1 MSGQSRVLQKELPEA
16 LEQALK
22 HAGLAP
28 REAWLCVDTDLN
40 LASDYEQVFLCAEA
54 DRLYTAAVP
63 TAKSSSPVRLM
74 LTRESIREIRT
85 RQGVGGGF
93 LEALVEGIYV
103 EVLAFSNA
111 RSDVFHKVAPKL
123 RAWCEKKPVAVGAED
138 DVDTRRCPKCGLT
151 LAFPGDL
158 CQRCL
163 KRSATFFRVLKL
175 MRPYAGKAAI
185 MMALVLAAIGLAM
198 VPQKLVQL
206 LIDGV
211 LSPHKVVSVLWWH
224 FDTPITRN
232 GKVTLL
238 LLLIGVLMLMYLITA
253 VLQAVSGRLSS
264 QVGTRITYDM
274 RKRVFDHLVKLGVD
288 FYDRYSTGQ
297 MMTRVAIDTQ
307 QMQGFVQQLTS
318 GLLAQL
324 IQLVVVGVALFTI
337 NWELALYTLVPAP
350 FVVVATRF
358 FWKKIYPHYYRVQ
371 DASSKLHG
379 ALNTI
384 LSGIR
389 VVKAFGQE
397 PREEGRFDR
406 SNSYVRDREREVQ
419 YAVTAFHP
427 KVSLLFQAGSILV
440 WYIGGLQVIDAA
452 GRPAGGM
459 TTGDLL
465 FFFGLLGMFWAPL
478 TQLTQLTNWLTNFLT
493 ASQRVFEILDTNYQV
508 AEAAEP
514 KALPAA
520 KGAIVFE
527 NVSFGYNRRE
537 PVIKNVSFS
546 IAPGEH
552 IGVVGKSGS
561 GKTTL
566 INLLT
571 RFYDVDEG
579 RILVDGIDI
588 RQIKLDDLRRNVGIV
603 LQEPFLFRGG
613 IWANIAY
620 GRTDATPELVLS
632 AAKAANAHE
641 FIMRHPLG
649 YDTYVGER
657 GAGLS
662 GGERQRVSI
671 ARALLYDPPIL
682 VLDEATSNIDTESEQ
697 LIQGA
702 LARVTAGRTTLAI
715 AHRLST
721 LRNCNRI
728 IVIDGGTVAECGT
741 HDELMAGQAL
751 YYRLVKIQTE
761 LSRGST
767 VDAMIAGG
775 QA

>member
-1 MSGQSRVLQKELPEA
+1 MSGQSRVLHKELPEA
-16 LEQALK
+16 LEQALEQS
-22 HAGLAP
+22 GLAP
-28 REAWLCVDTDLN
+28 KEAWLRVDTDLN

-54 DRLYTAAVP
+54 DRLYTAAAP
-63 TAKSSSPVRLM
+63 TTGSASPVRVL
-74 LTRESIREIRT
+74 LTRESIKEIRT

-123 RAWCEKKPVAVGAED
+123 RAWCEKKPASVGVED
-138 DVDTRRCPKCGLT
+138 DHDPRRCPKCGLT

-175 MRPYAGKAAI
+175 MRPYAGKAAL
-185 MMALVLAAIGLAM
+185 MMALVLAAIALAM

-211 LSPHKVVSVLWWH
+211 LAPVKQIDVLGWTLSTPVLRGDKVVW
-224 FDTPITRN
+224 
-232 GKVTLL
+232 LL
-238 LLLIGVLMLMYLITA
+238 ALIGVLMLVYIISAILT
-253 VLQAVSGRLSS
+253 AVSGRLSS

-274 RKRVFDHLVKLGVD
+274 RNRVFDHLVKLGVD

-324 IQLVVVGVALFTI
+324 IQLVVVGAALFAI
-337 NWELALYTLVPAP
+337 NWKLALCTLFPAP
-350 FVVVATRF
+350 FVVIATRF
-358 FWKKIYPHYYRVQ
+358 FWKKIYPRYYRVQ
-371 DASSKLHG
+371 DATSKLHG

-397 PREEGRFDR
+397 PREQGRFDR
-406 SNSYVRDREREVQ
+406 SSTYVRDREREVQ
-419 YAVTAFHP
+419 YSVTAFHP
-427 KVSLLFQAGSILV
+427 KVSLLFQAGSMLV
-440 WYIGGLQVIDAA
+440 WFVGGTQVFD
-452 GRPAGGM
+452 GEMKLGTLM
-459 TTGDLL
+459 M
-465 FFFGLLGMFWAPL
+465 FFGLLGMFWAPL

-493 ASQRVFEILDTNYQV
+493 ASQRVFEILDTNLQIV
-508 AEAAEP
+508 EAP
-514 KALPAA
+514 NPVPMPAA

-537 PVIKNVSFS
+537 PVLKNVSFS

-566 INLLT
+566 INLLS

-579 RILVDGIDI
+579 RILVDGVDI
-588 RQIKLDDLRRNVGIV
+588 RQIKLNDLRHNVGIV

-620 GRTDATPELVLS
+620 GRTDATPEMVLT

-702 LARVTAGRTTLAI
+702 LVRVTAGRTTLAI

-721 LRNCNRI
+721 LRNCDRI
-728 IVIDGGTVAECGT
+728 VVIDGGTVAECGT
-741 HDELMAGQAL
+741 HDELMTGQGL